1 MIGQKLGG
9 KYTIDRL
16 IGEGGMGAVYE
27 GHHAGTGRRV
37 AVKVITGDIA
47 KNPKLARRFEVEAQA
62 AATIASDHVVQV
74 FDVGHDECGAPFMV
88 MEHLAGEDVAG
99 LLARVSALAPEAA
112 VKIAVQACLGLVS
125 AHARGIVH
133 RDVKPGNLFLC
144 ARDGGGITVKL
155 LDFGIAKIT
164 GEASAGAKLT
174 RSGAIVGSPIYMSPE
189 QARTVHNID
198 HRTDL
203 WSLGVVLYEML
214 AGHAPHHDTEAL
226 GALILAICSRPVP
239 PLRSAAPWVDPRLAA
254 AVERALVIDPAGRYQ
269 SAGEM
274 ATVLRTFLPGGS
286 AELTADMLVPADRR
300 GAPEAAHGAL
310 AFATTTRGELIPPVA
325 LVPHVPPIAPLAP
338 SRSAE
343 VELVAVTPPPPS
355 PRPAAAKKGAS
366 PSPALF
372 VAGGLVLAALGVG
385 GAFALGWIGRDS
397 APSGVA
403 PASGLVVSGGGSAS
417 GTPAVVPTTQAG
429 TPGEITGPIT
439 RGLGGVWRSSSKGR
453 VYDAVPAGDGVELRV
468 RDPEQLAGQGYEKGE
483 ARFVLSPIPGDL
495 SLFAVEDRVRPL
507 PPERTSYDE
516 ARARPTCLVT
526 RKEVG
531 AKPLRARLDGDT
543 LTVDVVVLE
552 ADLSNFVFERGRV
565 VRCEGLDRA
574 RMSVS
579 ERPNVYVRQRQ

>member
-74 FDVGHDECGAPFMV
+74 LDVGHDELGAPFMV

-164 GEASAGAKLT
+164 GEASAGEKLT
-174 RSGAIVGSPIYMSPE
+174 RTGAIVGSPIYMSPE
-189 QARTVHNID
+189 QAHSVHHID

-226 GALILAICSRPVP
+226 GGLILAICSRPVP
-239 PLRSAAPWVDPRLAA
+239 PLRLAAPWVDPRLAA
-254 AVERALVIDPAGRYQ
+254 AVERALVIEPAGRYQ
-269 SAGEM
+269 SADEM
-274 ATVLRTFLPGGS
+274 ATVLRTFLRGGS

-310 AFATTTRGELIPPVA
+310 AFAATTRVA

-343 VELVAVTPPPPS
+343 VELVAVTPPPPI

-397 APSGVA
+397 APSGGA
-403 PASGLVVSGGGSAS
+403 PASGRVAAGGGSAS
-417 GTPAVVPTTQAG
+417 GTPAVVATQAG
-429 TPGEITGPIT
+429 TTGEITGPIT
-439 RGLGGVWRSSSKGR
+439 RVVGAWRSDSGR
-453 VYDAVPAGDGVELRV
+453 VYDAVAAGGGVELRV
-468 RDPEQLAGQGYEKGE
+468 RDPEQLARQGYEKGE
-483 ARFVLSPIPGDL
+483 ARLVLSPIPGDL
-495 SLFAVEDRVRPL
+495 SLLAVEDRVRPR
-507 PPERTSYDE
+507 PPEGTSYDE

-526 RKEVG
+526 LTEVG

-543 LTVDVVVLE
+543 LTVEMVRFKADPSSFVV
-552 ADLSNFVFERGRV
+552 ERGRV
-565 VRCEGLDRA
+565 VRCEGLGRA
-574 RMSVS
+574 RVS
-579 ERPNVYVRQRQ
+579 EVKSVLVRQ

>member
-47 KNPKLARRFEVEAQA
+47 KKPKLAQRFEVEAQA

-74 FDVGHDECGAPFMV
+74 LDVGHDERGAPFMV

-112 VKIAVQACLGLVS
+112 VKIAVQACLGLGS

-144 ARDGGGITVKL
+144 ARDGGGVTVKL

-174 RSGAIVGSPIYMSPE
+174 RTGAIIGSPIYMSPE
-189 QARTVHNID
+189 QARTVHHID

-214 AGHAPHHDTEAL
+214 AGHAPHHDIEAL
-226 GALILAICSRPVP
+226 GGLIFAICSRPVP

-274 ATVLRTFLPGGS
+274 ATVLRTFLRGGS

-300 GAPEAAHGAL
+300 CAPDAAHGAL

-325 LVPHVPPIAPLAP
+325 PVPHVPPIAPLAP
-338 SRSAE
+338 PRSAE
-343 VELVAVTPPPPS
+343 VGLVAVTPPPPI
-355 PRPAAAKKGAS
+355 PRPAAAKEGAS

-403 PASGLVVSGGGSAS
+403 PASGLVVAGGGSAS

-429 TPGEITGPIT
+429 TTGEITGPIT
-439 RGLGGVWRSSSKGR
+439 SVLGVWQSSDKSR
-453 VYDAVPAGDGVELRV
+453 VYDAVAAGGGVELRV

-483 ARFVLSPIPGDL
+483 ARFVLSQIPGDV
-495 SLFAVEDRVRPL
+495 SLFEVEDRLRPL

-526 RKEVG
+526 RKKVG
-531 AKPLRARLDGDT
+531 TKPLRARLDGNT
-543 LTVDVVVLE
+543 LKLEVVRLA
-552 ADLSNFVFERGRV
+552 ADLSNFVVERGRV
-565 VRCEGLDRA
+565 VRCEGLDGA
-574 RMSVS
+574 SMSMVTG
-579 ERPNVYVRQRQ
+579 ELVRP